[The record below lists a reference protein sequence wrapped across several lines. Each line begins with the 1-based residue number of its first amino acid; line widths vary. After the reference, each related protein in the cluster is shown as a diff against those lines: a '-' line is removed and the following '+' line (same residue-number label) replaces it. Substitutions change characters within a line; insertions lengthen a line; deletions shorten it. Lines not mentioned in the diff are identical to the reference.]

1 MFESMRG
8 KKDIISPKLKVDI
21 WINQQTFSIIFRFNS
36 ILSSNLRNLRRWP
49 DSSTFDLHLQILILF
64 YVVFNFLRGQY
75 FIETFSWEQQ
85 KRTCL
90 SKFLK
95 VLLKPPNRSKIAIF
109 TKLHSGLWSAKIVKK
124 NA

>member
-36 ILSSNLRNLRRWP
+36 ILSSKIRNLRRWP

-109 TKLHSGLWSAKIVKK
+109 TKLHSGLQKLF
-124 NA
+124 